1 MTTETLSR
9 PAGAVRSPSFP
20 PRMGR
25 RAAFVTQ
32 TLIAVSFLAASSAP
46 TPLYAVYQQNL
57 HLTPLIITVV
67 FAAYTIALMTALL
80 VVGSL
85 SDHLGRRPVI
95 LGALA
100 LETVAMIV
108 FISSGSAADLILAR
122 ALQGLATGAATAAL
136 GAGLADLMPR
146 RAPLVNSVVPI
157 VGMAVGALGSAA
169 LTTTAAAPTIEVFVV
184 LAAVFALLLIAAVF
198 LPESVVR
205 RPGALRSLRISVL
218 VPTAARRALVVAAPI
233 LIAVWAIG
241 GFILSLGPSL
251 ARAQTGSA
259 SPMVGG
265 WLVFALTFSGAAA
278 VVALRRKRA
287 QSVFAIGAGALVAG
301 VGVTL
306 IGVATGGP
314 ILLFLGIVVAG
325 IGFGAGF
332 QGAMRTVMPLAEEG
346 ERAALLATVY
356 VISYLATSLPAIAA
370 GLLSSLW
377 GIELTAIVIG
387 GFVMVLATLAL
398 AGILRSSKAAS

>member
-20 PRMGR
+20 SRMGP

-136 GAGLADLMPR
+136 GAGLADLIPR

-157 VGMAVGALGSAA
+157 IGMAVGAVGSAA

-218 VPTAARRALVVAAPI
+218 VPAAARRALVVAAPI